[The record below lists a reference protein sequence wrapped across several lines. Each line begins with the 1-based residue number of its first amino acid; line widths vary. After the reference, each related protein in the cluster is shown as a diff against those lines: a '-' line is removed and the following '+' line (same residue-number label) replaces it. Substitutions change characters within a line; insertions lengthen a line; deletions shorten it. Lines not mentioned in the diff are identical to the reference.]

1 MFDLGLTLQPKD
13 FLLVFKRPR
22 AMFLGLAGQLVVLPV
37 IAITL
42 ALVFDLPPLFFIG
55 LVLIACCPGGSS
67 SNVFSML
74 AKGDVALSVSLTAL
88 SSLITLITVP
98 MIMDWT
104 TSTVGEAVGVHL
116 PVGNLLAQN
125 IVTMLVPIVLGIVV
139 RQYWSKAAQKIER
152 VLSKCAFPALMLLA
166 SIFFIQ
172 HHDTITSNFGLLGGV
187 ILSLILI
194 SIGVASICSR
204 LCRLEQR
211 ERRTIVIEVGMQN
224 AAQAIAVASSPFIFD
239 NGVIAI
245 PAIIYALLMN
255 VVLLLYVFVI
265 SRRKAV

>member
-1 MFDLGLTLQPKD
+1 MNSIFIVHPNLTLLMFDLGLTLQPKD

-42 ALVFDLPPLFFIG
+42 ALVFDLPPLLFIG

-152 VLSKCAFPALMLLA
+152 VL
-166 SIFFIQ
+166 
-172 HHDTITSNFGLLGGV
+172 
-187 ILSLILI
+187 
-194 SIGVASICSR
+194 
-204 LCRLEQR
+204 
-211 ERRTIVIEVGMQN
+211 
-224 AAQAIAVASSPFIFD
+224 
-239 NGVIAI
+239 
-245 PAIIYALLMN
+245 
-255 VVLLLYVFVI
+255 YVFVI